1 MRTAT
6 IALSTQLGRIAVA
19 AVAAMTVL
27 WILVVAL
34 DVNTTWLIPIFLV
47 MLAGGAA
54 GVAASVR
61 QGERSL
67 LVFVALVPVVFL
79 ILALIAEVTG
89 LIE

>member
-1 MRTAT
+1 VT

>member
-1 MRTAT
+1 MT